1 MHRAV
6 NLKPSTTGQMSCVS
20 WWHFPVYHFQAV
32 CMFLTWRSGLIQWL
46 VKWDVQRHC
55 NPWQLNSKAPF
66 TCWCLSYKIKIAI
79 SLLFYHPV
87 SWITAQAGSVVTILH
102 IHRNSCLQTRFLSCN
117 AQHDVV
123 QSILWQGTNH
133 KEHTTFQTF
142 PFSHRVSCPCV
153 NTWQNHNITITFTK
167 KLKAG

>member
-6 NLKPSTTGQMSCVS
+6 NLKPRTTGQMSCVS
-20 WWHFPVYHFQAV
+20 WWHFPVYHIQAV
-32 CMFLTWRSGLIQWL
+32 YMFLTWQSGLIQWL
-46 VKWDVQRHC
+46 VKWDVHRHC

-102 IHRNSCLQTRFLSCN
+102 IHRRTTNSCLQTHFLSYN
-117 AQHDVV
+117 ASTM
-123 QSILWQGTNH
+123 QSSRFYDKAQITRN
-133 KEHTTFQTF
+133 TTFQTF

-153 NTWQNHNITITFTK
+153 NTWQNHIVYTES
-167 KLKAG
+167 